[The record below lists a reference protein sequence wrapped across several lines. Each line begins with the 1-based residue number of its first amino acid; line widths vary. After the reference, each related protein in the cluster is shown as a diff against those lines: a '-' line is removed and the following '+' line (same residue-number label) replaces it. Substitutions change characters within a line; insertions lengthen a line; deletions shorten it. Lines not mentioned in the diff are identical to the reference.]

1 MGVSQSGERVGR
13 IVGLWRY
20 PVKSMGAEALTDV
33 EVSWNGF
40 VGDRRWAFIRA
51 DSANSGFPWLTLRKR
66 PELRGYQPSFV
77 DPSEPDSSSTVVRTP
92 AGEVL
97 DVTDP
102 ALAVELAPEGARVI
116 KQDRGVFDAFPLS
129 LVTTQAL
136 ASLGE
141 IAGADLEA
149 QRFRPNLLVDAEGGA
164 SFPEDDWVG
173 SVLRIGGFK
182 MRIDKRDGR
191 CIVITMDPETAER
204 NNDVLRAVAREREG
218 CLGVY
223 GSAVSPGHVALDDP
237 VCLE

>member
-1 MGVSQSGERVGR
+1 M
-13 IVGLWRY
+13 WRY
-20 PVKSMGAEALTDV
+20 PVKSMSAEALTSVD
-33 EVSWNGF
+33 VSWHGF
-40 VGDRRWAFIRA
+40 AGDRRWAFVRA
-51 DSANSGFPWLTLRKR
+51 DSASSGFPWLTLRR
-66 PELRGYQPSFV
+66 QPHLRRYEPSFV
-77 DPSEPDSSSTVVRTP
+77 EPDKPDESATVVRTP
-92 AGEVL
+92 GGAVL

-102 ALAVELAPEGARVI
+102 ALAAELAPEGARVI

-136 ASLGE
+136 TSLGE

-149 QRFRPNLLVDAEGGA
+149 QRFRPNLLVEAEGDA

-173 SVLRIGGFK
+173 SVLRIGGFE

-204 NNDVLRAVAREREG
+204 NPDVLRAVAREREG

-237 VCLE
+237 VYLK